1 MITITKIL
9 IIAIPLV
16 IFGIIVNN
24 LLSNSPQGTNAGFVQ
39 GKKTQV
45 ATGATGN
52 SNKYLG
58 NSINKLQQ
66 VEETTK
72 NKEIKSQVSEVIE
85 EEEQSDEV
93 IDDSIKSM
101 EGRPGYLKFIMGPD
115 YKNAGQVRSE
125 VVHLRNQI
133 SKLDRIQDRVGAS
146 ESGTIGETIATL
158 QAELTAIET
167 TLYEKLQGF
176 SLFGWLSKLLSG
188 FTLAPSPSPSATPEA
203 SPSASPMPT
212 LEPTPTPVESNTPTP
227 VPSATP

>member
-16 IFGIIVNN
+16 IFGIIASN
-24 LLSNSPQGTNAGFVQ
+24 LLSNNPQGTNTGSVQ
-39 GKKTQV
+39 GKKAQV
-45 ATGATGN
+45 GTGDTGN

-66 VEETTK
+66 VEERTK

-85 EEEQSDEV
+85 EEEQSDED
-93 IDDSIKSM
+93 INNSIKSM

-133 SKLDRIQDRVGAS
+133 SKLNRIQDKAGAT
-146 ESGTIGETIATL
+146 ESGTIGGTIGTL

-167 TLYEKLQGF
+167 KLYENLQGF

-188 FTLAPSPSPSATPEA
+188 FSLTPSPSPSATPEVT
-203 SPSASPMPT
+203 PSGSPMPT
-212 LEPTPTPVESNTPTP
+212 PEPTTTPTP